1 LATQPDAQEFDVAAT
16 YGRACARWRAVQLP
30 LDRFVAHVVERNL
43 TREGVQAHAEDL
55 LLAFACAEGD
65 VRALAAFE
73 TNYLS
78 QIPGYV
84 GRFKLAPHLVDEV
97 AQKVRM
103 KLLVGASP
111 GLARYAGQGP
121 LQAFVR
127 VTAVRVAV
135 DVAAAVG
142 GEDGDPDGRLLE
154 TYVAQGDDP
163 ELATFK
169 NTHRDRFRALLEE
182 CLAALAPDDKALLRF
197 HLVERLNIDQLS
209 TIYRAHRATL
219 ARRLVRIRTKLLD
232 DFRDRFAMRWGA
244 SPSEVRSLV
253 RVLQDEIH
261 LSAERLLR

>member
-1 LATQPDAQEFDVAAT
+1 VNAN
-16 YGRACARWRAVQLP
+16 G
-30 LDRFVAHVVERNL
+30 
-43 TREGVQAHAEDL
+43 EDL
-55 LLAFACAEGD
+55 LLAFACTEGD
-65 VRALAAFE
+65 PRALSAFE
-73 TNYLS
+73 ASYLS
-78 QIPGYV
+78 QIRGYV
-84 GRFKLAPHLVDEV
+84 ARFRLPPHLVDEV
-97 AQKVRM
+97 AQKVRV

-135 DVAAAVG
+135 DIAAAVG
-142 GEDGDPDGRLLE
+142 GEDGNPDGRLLE

-163 ELATFK
+163 ELATLK
-169 NTHRDRFRALLEE
+169 NAHRERFRALLEE
-182 CLAALAPDDKALLRF
+182 CLAALPAEDKALLRF

-219 ARRLVRIRTKLLD
+219 ARRLVRIRAELLD

-253 RVLQDEIH
+253 RVLRDEIH
-261 LSAERLLR
+261 VSAERLLR